1 MRLGAQDKADDI
13 NLPQAGVLFGSP
25 NSGLWPAADFTEG
38 STVPAARL
46 RYEYGGTS
54 LASATSQQFTPETAQ
69 KTPYP
74 SRLPL

>member
-1 MRLGAQDKADDI
+1 MTSTSLKLESCLGAQI
-13 NLPQAGVLFGSP
+13 LVCGQL
-25 NSGLWPAADFTEG
+25 ADFTEG

-46 RYEYGGTS
+46 HYEYGVTS

-69 KTPYP
+69 KTLHP